1 MGKLTDAQIRQIIQK
16 ASLLQKFNEGSSSYN
31 PEDSSRGTDQLF
43 EITDDLGIPRKFV
56 HEAYIESIGVPV
68 QEPLVIDNNDFNSTE
83 VVGFAHG
90 HIDSELFNELQ
101 AQIEYHFN
109 TRGKVTHRRNKV
121 IWKAK
126 PVGPSKFI
134 ASINSPKVE
143 FEQLDGNT
151 KIRITQSLKT
161 TNKLYLPA
169 IAATFGGL
177 LLFGGATFGEF
188 GNDVAPPMIVSLFI
202 FAGAFLYS
210 RFVNGR
216 KSKKKKNLQEL
227 TETLQGKMERH
238 SKAIATPPENE
249 ANSGEIEIPE
259 DDYEDEDSGI
269 PSRAKQKE

>member
-16 ASLLQKFNEGSSSYN
+16 ASLLQKFKEGSSSYN
-31 PEDSSRGTDQLF
+31 PEDPSSEIDRLF

-56 HEAYIESIGVPV
+56 HEAYVESTGIPV
-68 QEPLVIDNNDFNSTE
+68 QEPLIIDNNDFNSAE

-143 FEQLDGNT
+143 FEQVGGNT
-151 KIRITQSLKT
+151 KIGVTQSLKT
-161 TNKLYLPA
+161 LNKLFLPV
-169 IAATFGGL
+169 IAAAFGGL
-177 LLFGGATFGEF
+177 MLFSGAIFGDV
-188 GNDVAPPMIVSLFI
+188 GNDAPSMIIVSLLI
-202 FAGAFLYS
+202 FATSFLFA
-210 RFVNGR
+210 RFVKGR
-216 KSKKKKNLQEL
+216 KGKKKKDLKEL
-227 TETLQGKMERH
+227 TETLQGKIERH
-238 SKAIATPPENE
+238 SKAVATLPENE
-249 ANSGEIEIPE
+249 ANSGEIEIP
-259 DDYEDEDSGI
+259 DDEYEQDTAEGFSK
-269 PSRAKQKE
+269 SKTKE